1 VRLFHSVV
9 TGNIQGVI
17 VGAGTTAESAG
28 DNVIRGNGTDV
39 NGTLSNA
46 GTQ

>member
-1 VRLFHSVV
+1 V

-17 VGAGTTAESAG
+17 VGAGTMAESAG
-28 DNVIRGNGTDV
+28 NNVIRGNGTDV
-39 NGTLSNA
+39 DGTLTNV